1 MAKNDFFDGIER
13 FCSIPAGSHSNVA
26 LCIKSY
32 FVSIFQ
38 LIDGNKSQL
47 GIVYQIEKCIKDSLD
62 QISKYVTIFLG
73 F

>member
-26 LCIKSY
+26 LCIKSN

-47 GIVYQIEKCIKDSLD
+47 GIVYQIEKCIENSLGRR
-62 QISKYVTIFLG
+62 SKCVTLFL
-73 F
+73 